1 MGPAMMRIVVVCL
14 FGALLAACSGSSRLE
29 SILRA
34 NSPSHPT
41 MQYTAAK
48 GRIENP
54 SAAREEATRF
64 VSESEPQEAQ
74 KSIVQSF
81 SEE

>member
-1 MGPAMMRIVVVCL
+1 
-14 FGALLAACSGSSRLE
+14 
-29 SILRA
+29 
-34 NSPSHPT
+34 
-41 MQYTAAK
+41 MQYTAGK
-48 GRIENP
+48 SRIENP